1 MTQYAKINANGVLE
15 TTVANTDELAAY
27 LLTKG
32 FLPYIT
38 TEQPTT
44 ELDTL
49 QSWEQEYE
57 VTADAITQ
65 RWVVVDNA
73 SEKISMKIVE
83 LTAEL
88 TTTDY
93 KVVKNQELAMAGG
106 EPYYD
111 VIALHEEREAIR
123 IKIRELEELREPK
136 LKAN

>member
-1 MTQYAKINANGVLE
+1 MIPYAKINANGVLE
-15 TTVANTDELAAY
+15 TTVANSETMQEILAHD
-27 LLTKG
+27 G
-32 FLPYIT
+32 FLPYTT

-44 ELDTL
+44 ELEAL

-57 VTADAITQ
+57 VTAATITQ

-73 SEKISMKIVE
+73 PEKISMKIVE
-83 LTAEL
+83 LTAKL

-111 VIALHEEREAIR
+111 VRALHEEREAIR